1 MTMPII
7 TRMIIFGYSKN
18 GETILEPTETCLCP
32 KCKQGVLNTRSR
44 VRRHSRK
51 EETGEKVWFLVPF
64 GKCKSC
70 GRTCRMLPDSMVPYK
85 HYEEY
90 VITKALD
97 EKYPGK
103 TVYLPSAQTRRRWAV
118 WLTTNKERIEGLFR
132 SVGYRVL
139 NFNAELLFSTASLLE
154 KLRRDTGHW
163 LQVTIRFIYNS
174 GCHLQSA

>member
-51 EETGEKVWFLVPF
+51 EETGEKVWFLVPV
-64 GKCKSC
+64 GKCKSLEQQ
-70 GRTCRMLPDSMVPYK
+70 GQ
-85 HYEEY
+85 
-90 VITKALD
+90 
-97 EKYPGK
+97 KYPGK
-103 TVYLPSAQTRRRWAV
+103 TVYLPSAQTIRRWAV

-139 NFNAELLFSTASLLE
+139 NFNDELLFSTASLLE

>member
-1 MTMPII
+1 
-7 TRMIIFGYSKN
+7 
-18 GETILEPTETCLCP
+18 
-32 KCKQGVLNTRSR
+32 
-44 VRRHSRK
+44 
-51 EETGEKVWFLVPF
+51 
-64 GKCKSC
+64 
-70 GRTCRMLPDSMVPYK
+70 MLPDSMVPYK

-103 TVYLPSAQTRRRWAV
+103 TVYLPSAQTIRRWAV

-139 NFNAELLFSTASLLE
+139 NFNDELLFSTASLLE

>member
-7 TRMIIFGYSKN
+7 TNMTVFGYNKD
-18 GETILEPTETCLCP
+18 GEAILEPTETCLCP
-32 KCKQGVLNTRSR
+32 KCRQGILNSRSR

-51 EETGEKVWFLVPF
+51 EETGEKEWFLVPV

-70 GRTCRMLPDSMVPYK
+70 GRMCRMLPDSMVPYK
-85 HYEEY
+85 HYEER

-97 EKYPGK
+97 GKYPGK
-103 TVYLPSAQTRRRWAV
+103 TVYLPSAQTIRRWAV
-118 WLTTNKERIEGLFR
+118 WLVTNRERIEGVFR

-139 NFNAELLFSTASLLE
+139 GFDEELLFCTASFLE

-163 LQVTIRFIYNS
+163 LQITVRFIYNS
-174 GCHLQSA
+174 GHHLQPV